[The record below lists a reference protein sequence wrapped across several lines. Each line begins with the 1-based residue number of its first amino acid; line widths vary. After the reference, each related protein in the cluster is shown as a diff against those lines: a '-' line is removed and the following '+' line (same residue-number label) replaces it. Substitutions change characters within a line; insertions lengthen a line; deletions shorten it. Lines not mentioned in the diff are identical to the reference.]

1 MINKFNEGTV
11 ELFKRVLTNTENKIY
26 WDNFKIENPL
36 NKTKYNGTAYEV
48 VSKEGKQIFRVSRIY
63 GAEHYNL
70 SVDKKEFV
78 ASEKEIIA
86 LYNLTQD
93 MFKQREPKS
102 MIASEKQEQEAQK
115 QLDFLTKFQEG
126 GRG

>member
-1 MINKFNEGTV
+1 MTNKFNAGTM
-11 ELFKRVLTNTENKIY
+11 ELFRRVLTNPENKIY
-26 WDNFKIENPL
+26 WSNFKTEHPL

-48 VSKEGKQIFRVSRIY
+48 VSKDDEQIFRVSRIY
-63 GAEHYNL
+63 GAEQYNL

-102 MIASEKQEQEAQK
+102 LTASEKQEQEAQK
-115 QLDFLTKFQEG
+115 QLSFLTKFQES